1 MKKITIVD
9 YGSGNVLSAQKSF
22 VKIAKDNN
30 IEVDVLI
37 SKKLNDVKNSTHIV
51 LPGQGAFST
60 CMNGLKKTDGLIEE
74 LSEFALIKKKPFLGI
89 CVGMQ
94 MLAKMSEENGDHE
107 GLGWI
112 DGQIKLLPGDN
123 LKLPHMGWNL
133 VIPTNSKYNNLISTK
148 NDYYFVHSYYF
159 ECADKDNILAETQYG
174 TNFASIVGKE
184 NIYGVQFH
192 PEKSSSQGL
201 NLLKEFIGVWTC
213 LHN

>member
-22 VKIAKDNN
+22 IKIAKDNN
-30 IEVDVLI
+30 IKVDVLI

-60 CMNGLKKTDGLIEE
+60 CMNGLKKTDGLIDE

-94 MLAKMSEENGDHE
+94 MLAKKSEENGDHE

-159 ECADKDNILAETQYG
+159 ECANKDNILAETQYG

-201 NLLKEFIGVWTC
+201 NLLKEFIRV
-213 LHN
+213 

>member
-22 VKIAKDNN
+22 IKIAKDNN
-30 IEVDVLI
+30 IEADVLI
-37 SKKLNDVKNSTHIV
+37 SKKLNDIKNSTHIV

-60 CMNGLKKTDGLIEE
+60 CMNGLKKTDGLIDE

-94 MLAKMSEENGDHE
+94 MLAKKSEEKGDHE

-148 NDYYFVHSYYF
+148 NDYYFVHSYDF
-159 ECADKDNILAETQYG
+159 ECADKDNILAETKYG

-201 NLLKEFIGVWTC
+201 NLLKEFIGV
-213 LHN
+213 

>member
-37 SKKLNDVKNSTHIV
+37 SKKLNDIKNSTHVV

-60 CMNGLKKTDGLIEE
+60 CMNGLKNTDGLIDE

-94 MLAKMSEENGDHE
+94 MLAKISEENGVHE

-112 DGQIKLLPGDN
+112 DGQIKILPGDN

-133 VIPTNSKYNNLISTK
+133 AIPTNSKQNNLISAK

-159 ECADKDNILAETQYG
+159 DCTHKDNILAETKYG

-201 NLLKEFIGVWTC
+201 NLLKKFIRI
-213 LHN
+213 

>member
-22 VKIAKDNN
+22 IKIAKDNN

-60 CMNGLKKTDGLIEE
+60 CMNGLKKTDGLIDE

-94 MLAKMSEENGDHE
+94 MLANMSEENGVHE

-133 VIPTNSKYNNLISTK
+133 AIPTNSKYNSLISTK

-159 ECADKDNILAETQYG
+159 ECAYKDNILAETKYG

-201 NLLKEFIGVWTC
+201 SLLKEFIRV
-213 LHN
+213 

>member
-1 MKKITIVD
+1 MKNITIVD

-22 VKIAKDNN
+22 IKITQDNN
-30 IEVDVLI
+30 IEANIII
-37 SKKLNDVKNSTHIV
+37 SKSLFDIKNSTHIV

-74 LSEFALIKKKPFLGI
+74 LREFALIKKKPFLGI

-94 MLAKMSEENGDHE
+94 MLAEIGEENGTHD

-112 DGQIKLLPGDN
+112 DGRIRKLPEDN
-123 LKLPHMGWNL
+123 LKLPHMGWNV
-133 VIPTNSKYNNLISTK
+133 VIPTNSKYNNLITAK
-148 NDYYFVHSYYF
+148 DDYYFIHSFYF
-159 ECADKDNILAETQYG
+159 DCANKDNILAETNYG

-201 NLLKEFIGVWTC
+201 NLLKKFIRT
-213 LHN
+213 

>member
-22 VKIAKDNN
+22 IKIAKDNN

-60 CMNGLKKTDGLIEE
+60 CMNGLKKTDGLIDE

-94 MLAKMSEENGDHE
+94 MLAKKSEENGDHE

-159 ECADKDNILAETQYG
+159 ECADKDNILAETKYG
-174 TNFASIVGKE
+174 TNFTSIVGKE

-201 NLLKEFIGVWTC
+201 NLLKEFIGV
-213 LHN
+213 

>member
-1 MKKITIVD
+1 MKNITIVD

-22 VKIAKDNN
+22 IKITQDNN
-30 IEVDVLI
+30 IEANIII
-37 SKKLNDVKNSTHIV
+37 SKSLFDIKNSTHIV

-60 CMNGLKKTDGLIEE
+60 CMNGLKKTDGLIDE
-74 LSEFALIKKKPFLGI
+74 LRDFALIKKKPFLGI

-94 MLAKMSEENGDHE
+94 MLAEIGEENGTHD

-112 DGQIKLLPGDN
+112 DGRIRKLPEDN
-123 LKLPHMGWNL
+123 LKLPHMGWNV
-133 VIPTNSKYNNLISTK
+133 VIPTNSKYNNLITAK
-148 NDYYFVHSYYF
+148 DDYYFIHSFYF
-159 ECADKDNILAETQYG
+159 DCANKDNILAETKYG

-201 NLLKEFIGVWTC
+201 NLLKKFIRI
-213 LHN
+213 

>member
-22 VKIAKDNN
+22 IKLAKDNN

-60 CMNGLKKTDGLIEE
+60 CMNGLKKTDGLIDE

-94 MLAKMSEENGDHE
+94 MLAKKSEENGDHE

-133 VIPTNSKYNNLISTK
+133 VIPKNSKYNNLISTK

-159 ECADKDNILAETQYG
+159 ECADKDNILAETKYG
-174 TNFASIVGKE
+174 TNFTSIVGKE

-201 NLLKEFIGVWTC
+201 NLLKEFIGV
-213 LHN
+213 

>member
-9 YGSGNVLSAQKSF
+9 YGSGNVVSAQKSF

-60 CMNGLKKTDGLIEE
+60 CMNGLKKTDGLIDE

-94 MLAKMSEENGDHE
+94 MLARMSEENGDHE

-133 VIPTNSKYNNLISTK
+133 VNPTNSKYNNLISTK

-159 ECADKDNILAETQYG
+159 ECADKDNILAETKYG

-201 NLLKEFIGVWTC
+201 NLLKEFIGV
-213 LHN
+213 

>member
-22 VKIAKDNN
+22 IKIAKENN
-30 IEVDVLI
+30 IEADVLI
-37 SKKLNDVKNSTHIV
+37 SKKLNDVKNSTHVV

-60 CMNGLKKTDGLIEE
+60 CMNGLKNTDGLIDE

-94 MLAKMSEENGDHE
+94 MLAKMSEENGVHE

-159 ECADKDNILAETQYG
+159 DCANKDNILAETKYG

-201 NLLKEFIGVWTC
+201 NLLKEFIGV
-213 LHN
+213 

>member
-9 YGSGNVLSAQKSF
+9 YGSGNILSAQKSF
-22 VKIAKDNN
+22 IKIARDNN
-30 IEVDVLI
+30 IEADVLI
-37 SKKLNDVKNSTHIV
+37 SNKLEDVKNSTHIV

-60 CMNGLKKTDGLIEE
+60 CMNGLKKTNGLIDE

-94 MLAKMSEENGDHE
+94 MLAKMSEENGVHK

-133 VIPTNSKYNNLISTK
+133 VNPTNSKYNNLIMAK

-159 ECADKDNILAETQYG
+159 DCTNKDNILAETMYG
-174 TNFASIVGKE
+174 INFASIVGKE

-201 NLLKEFIGVWTC
+201 NLLKEFIRV
-213 LHN
+213 

>member
-22 VKIAKDNN
+22 IKIAKDNN
-30 IEVDVLI
+30 IEAEVLI
-37 SKKLNDVKNSTHIV
+37 SKKLNDVKDSTHIV

-60 CMNGLKKTDGLIEE
+60 CMNGLKKTDGLIDA

-94 MLAKMSEENGDHE
+94 MLANMSEEKGVHE

-112 DGQIKLLPGDN
+112 DGRIKLLQGGN

-133 VIPTNSKYNNLISTK
+133 AIPTNSKYNNLISTK

-159 ECADKDNILAETQYG
+159 DCADKDSILAETKYG
-174 TNFASIVGKE
+174 TNFASIIGKE

-201 NLLKEFIGVWTC
+201 NLLKQFIRE
-213 LHN
+213 

>member
-22 VKIAKDNN
+22 AKIAKDNN

-37 SKKLNDVKNSTHIV
+37 SKKLNDVKDSTHVV

-60 CMNGLKKTDGLIEE
+60 CMNGLKKTDGLIDE

-133 VIPTNSKYNNLISTK
+133 VMPTNSKYNNLISTK

-159 ECADKDNILAETQYG
+159 DCANKDNILAETKYG

-201 NLLKEFIGVWTC
+201 SLLKEFIRV
-213 LHN
+213 

>member
-22 VKIAKDNN
+22 IKIAKAND
-30 IEVDVLI
+30 IDAEVLI
-37 SKKLNDVKNSTHIV
+37 SKKLNDVKDSTHIV

-60 CMNGLKKTDGLIEE
+60 CMNGLKKTDGLIDE
-74 LSEFALIKKKPFLGI
+74 LNEFALIKKRPFLGI

-94 MLAKMSEENGDHE
+94 MLANTSEENGVHD

-112 DGQIKLLPGDN
+112 DGQIKLLHGHN

-133 VIPTNSKYNNLISTK
+133 AIPTSSKYNNLIATK

-159 ECADKDNILAETQYG
+159 NCADRDNILAETKYG

-201 NLLKEFIGVWTC
+201 NLLKEFIRI
-213 LHN
+213 

>member
-22 VKIAKDNN
+22 IKIAKDNN

-60 CMNGLKKTDGLIEE
+60 CMNGLKKTDGLIDE

-112 DGQIKLLPGDN
+112 DGQIKLLPEDN

-133 VIPTNSKYNNLISTK
+133 VIPTNSKNNNLISTK

-159 ECADKDNILAETQYG
+159 ECADKDNILAETKYG

-201 NLLKEFIGVWTC
+201 NLLKEFIGV
-213 LHN
+213 

>member
-22 VKIAKDNN
+22 IKIAKDNN

-37 SKKLNDVKNSTHIV
+37 SKKLNEVKNSTHIV

-60 CMNGLKKTDGLIEE
+60 CMNGLKKTDGLIDE

-94 MLAKMSEENGDHE
+94 MLAKKSEENGDHE

-133 VIPTNSKYNNLISTK
+133 VMPTNSKNNNLISTK

-159 ECADKDNILAETQYG
+159 ECADKDNILAETKYG

-201 NLLKEFIGVWTC
+201 NLLKEFIRV
-213 LHN
+213 

>member
-1 MKKITIVD
+1 MRKITIVD

-22 VKIAKDNN
+22 IKIAKENN
-30 IEVDVLI
+30 IKVDVLI

-60 CMNGLKKTDGLIEE
+60 CMNGLKKTDGLIDE

-94 MLAKMSEENGDHE
+94 MLAKKSEEKGDHE

-112 DGQIKLLPGDN
+112 DGQIKLLPEDN

-133 VIPTNSKYNNLISTK
+133 VMPTNTKYNNLISTK

-159 ECADKDNILAETQYG
+159 DCANKDNILAETKYG

-201 NLLKEFIGVWTC
+201 NLLKEFIRV
-213 LHN
+213 

>member
-30 IEVDVLI
+30 IEAEVLI
-37 SKKLNDVKNSTHIV
+37 SKKLNDIKNSTHIV
-51 LPGQGAFST
+51 LPGQGAFYT
-60 CMNGLKKTDGLIEE
+60 CMNGLKKTDGLIDE
-74 LSEFALIKKKPFLGI
+74 LSEFVLIKKKPFLGI

-94 MLAKMSEENGDHE
+94 MLAKKSEENGDHE

-112 DGQIKLLPGDN
+112 DGQIKLLPGNN

-133 VIPTNSKYNNLISTK
+133 VIPTNSKYNKLISTK

-159 ECADKDNILAETQYG
+159 ECADKDNILAETKYG
-174 TNFASIVGKE
+174 TNFTSIVGKE

-201 NLLKEFIGVWTC
+201 NLLKEFIRV
-213 LHN
+213 

>member
-22 VKIAKDNN
+22 IKIAKDNN

-60 CMNGLKKTDGLIEE
+60 CMNGLKKTDGLIDE

-159 ECADKDNILAETQYG
+159 ECADKDNILAETKYG

-201 NLLKEFIGVWTC
+201 NLLKEFIRV
-213 LHN
+213 

>member
-1 MKKITIVD
+1 MKKIIIVD

-30 IEVDVLI
+30 IEVNVLI
-37 SKKLNDVKNSTHIV
+37 SNKLNDVKNSTHVV

-60 CMNGLKKTDGLIEE
+60 CMNGLKKTDGLIDE
-74 LSEFALIKKKPFLGI
+74 LCEFALNKKKPFLGI

-94 MLAKMSEENGDHE
+94 MLAEKGEENGIHY

-112 DGQIKLLPGDN
+112 NGKIKKLPEKS
-123 LKLPHMGWNL
+123 LKLPHMGWN
-133 VIPTNSKYNNLISTK
+133 VVTPKNSKYNNLISNK
-148 NDYYFVHSYYF
+148 DDYYFVHSYYF
-159 ECADKDNILAETQYG
+159 DCANKDNILAETKYG
-174 TNFASIVGKE
+174 INFASIVGKE

-201 NLLKEFIGVWTC
+201 NLLKEFIGV
-213 LHN
+213 

>member
-22 VKIAKDNN
+22 IKIAKDNN
-30 IEVDVLI
+30 IEADVLI

-60 CMNGLKKTDGLIEE
+60 CMNGLKKTDGLIDE

-159 ECADKDNILAETQYG
+159 ECAEKDNILAETKYG

-201 NLLKEFIGVWTC
+201 NLLKEFII
-213 LHN
+213 L

>member
-22 VKIAKDNN
+22 IKIAKDNN

-60 CMNGLKKTDGLIEE
+60 CMNGLKKTDGLIDE

-112 DGQIKLLPGDN
+112 NGQIKLLPGDN

-133 VIPTNSKYNNLISTK
+133 VMPTNSKYNNLISSK

-159 ECADKDNILAETQYG
+159 DCADKDSILAETKYG
-174 TNFASIVGKE
+174 INFASIVGKE

-201 NLLKEFIGVWTC
+201 NLLKEFIRV
-213 LHN
+213 

>member
-30 IEVDVLI
+30 LKVDVLI
-37 SKKLNDVKNSTHIV
+37 SKKLNDIKDSTHVV

-60 CMNGLKKTDGLIEE
+60 CMNGLKKTDGLIDE

-94 MLAKMSEENGDHE
+94 MLAKKSEENGDHE

-159 ECADKDNILAETQYG
+159 ECADKDNILAETKYG

-201 NLLKEFIGVWTC
+201 NLIKKFIEK
-213 LHN
+213 